1 MHSLSIKVKQAF
13 VPFLH
18 EMAKRKISD
27 FEGFQKVL
35 NGAKNIT
42 VLTGAG
48 VSAESGIPTFRGEGG
63 WWKNYRSADL
73 ATPQAFQSNPAL
85 VWEFYNYRRH
95 VAFSAQPNNAH
106 RALAEF
112 EKKCKQEGR
121 KLTIITQNVDGL
133 HKRAGSE
140 NIIELHG
147 ALHKTICTNRKC
159 RFIDENYDDPICEAF
174 NGRGDVNVQDD
185 NSPVVMKE
193 DLPKCKKC
201 NSLVRPYIVWF
212 GENLD
217 HEVLRKSRELVE
229 TCDLCLVVGT
239 SSVVYPAAMF
249 APLVAQRG
257 MPVAEFNIT
266 DEPAEQSFAFHFPGK
281 CGTTLPKALG
291 VEIST

>member
-1 MHSLSIKVKQAF
+1 MLTLSAKFRQSFPIVHA
-13 VPFLH
+13 
-18 EMAKRKISD
+18 MAKRRISD

-35 NGAKNIT
+35 NNAKSII

-48 VSAESGIPTFRGEGG
+48 ISSESGIPTFRGEGG
-63 WWKNYRSADL
+63 WWKTYRSADL

-95 VAFSAQPNNAH
+95 VALNTHPNNAH
-106 RALAEF
+106 KALSEY
-112 EKKCKQEGR
+112 EKKCKSEGHH
-121 KLTIITQNVDGL
+121 LAIITQNVDGL

-147 ALHKTICTNRKC
+147 NLFKTICTNRKC
-159 RFIDENYDDPICEAF
+159 IFIDENYDDPICKAF
-174 NGRGDVNVQDD
+174 KDRWDPNVKDD
-185 NSPVVMKE
+185 SLPVVMKE

-229 TCDLCLVVGT
+229 SCDLCLVVGT

-266 DEPAEQSFAFHFPGK
+266 EEPADNSFAFHFPGK
-281 CGTTLPKALG
+281 CGTTLQKALG
-291 VEIST
+291 IELTL

>member
-1 MHSLSIKVKQAF
+1 MHSVRAKVKPTF
-13 VPFLH
+13 LPFLYQ
-18 EMAKRKISD
+18 MAKRKISD
-27 FEGFQKVL
+27 YEGFQKVL
-35 NGAKNIT
+35 NDAKNIT

-63 WWKNYRSADL
+63 WWKTYRSADL

-106 RALAEF
+106 RALAEY

-121 KLTIITQNVDGL
+121 QLTIITQNVDGL

-147 ALHKTICTNRKC
+147 VLHKTICTNRKC
-159 RFIDENYDDPICEAF
+159 RD
-174 NGRGDVNVQDD
+174 GNVQDD
-185 NSPVVMKE
+185 SLPVVKKE
-193 DLPKCKKC
+193 DLPKCKTC

-217 HEVLRKSRELVE
+217 HEVLRKARELVE

-257 MPVAEFNIT
+257 MPVAEFNVT
-266 DEPAEQSFAFHFPGK
+266 EEPAEQSFAFHFPGK

-291 VEIST
+291 VEVST